1 MVSRTLHKL
10 ASHSSLS
17 IPRDRTAVSQRTGSC
32 LASGNMR
39 IQHTALATAGAATA
53 AALIIRREHTARQ
66 SAERFAAAAL
76 ETLLNAIDAN
86 DADTGEH
93 VRRVATYAL
102 ILADA
107 AGLGDHDKRIIEQV
121 ALFHDIGKIHEALFD
136 IIHDDRK
143 LTPAE
148 RRAILTHPA
157 RGAEVLEPLKAFYPE
172 LPEGVLSH
180 HEKWDGT
187 GYPRQL
193 KARRIPLSARVV
205 TIVDTFDA
213 ITHHRRYR
221 DGRSVEI
228 ARDII
233 VEGRGTQFDPE
244 LVDLFAFPP
253 VFARIVSA
261 VKRVGRWKKPVKQR
275 RSGKEEDLVPD
286 ITFRWRPVRSAT
298 RAQPAPDRP
307 TRATR

>member
-1 MVSRTLHKL
+1 MRLH
-10 ASHSSLS
+10 ASA
-17 IPRDRTAVSQRTGSC
+17 I
-32 LASGNMR
+32 
-39 IQHTALATAGAATA
+39 ATASAAAA
-53 AALIIRREHTARQ
+53 AALVINREHSGRQ

-86 DADTGEH
+86 DADTGAH

-102 ILADA
+102 IVADA
-107 AGLGDHDKRIIEQV
+107 AGLDDHNKRIVEQV

-148 RRAILTHPA
+148 RRAILTHPE
-157 RGAEVLEPLKAFYPE
+157 RGAAVLEPLKAFYPE

-180 HEKWDGT
+180 HEKWDGA

-193 KARRIPLSARVV
+193 KGRRIPFSARVV
-205 TIVDTFDA
+205 TIADTFDA
-213 ITHHRRYR
+213 VTHHRRYR

-253 VFARIVSA
+253 VFARIVDA
-261 VKRVGRWKKPVKQR
+261 ERKVGRWTKPVKQR
-275 RSGKEEDLVPD
+275 RTGKEEDLVPD
-286 ITFRWRPVRSAT
+286 ITFRWRPGRSA
-298 RAQPAPDRP
+298 RRGQPAPDR
-307 TRATR
+307 ATKTMR